1 VPIIKKKTFIRNVRL
16 DNMEKN
22 KKIIGLCGS
31 LRKGSYNQMLLKVA
45 GSLLPDDVDFEIVKY
60 DDIPVYNEDHD
71 TPKANE
77 RPASVT
83 KFREL
88 LDTADAFIIASPEY
102 NYSIPGGLKNAIDWA
117 SRGKDSPLMHKPV
130 AVMGATQ
137 GLWGTVRMQ
146 AAFLPVFTFLNMNP
160 VLQPEVLIAQ
170 AQNKFDEAG
179 QLNDEMALG
188 LIKKKLEH
196 LVSASR
202 V

>member
-1 VPIIKKKTFIRNVRL
+1 MEKKKT
-16 DNMEKN
+16 
-22 KKIIGLCGS
+22 IIGLCGS
-31 LRKGSYNQMLLKVA
+31 LRKGSYNEMLLKVA
-45 GSLLPDDVDFEIVKY
+45 GSLLPNNVHFEMARY
-60 DDIPVYNEDHD
+60 DDLPVYNEDHD

-77 RPASVT
+77 RPANVT

-88 LDTADAFIIASPEY
+88 LATADAFIIASPEY

-130 AVMGATQ
+130 ALIGATQ

-160 VLQPEVLIAQ
+160 VLQPEVLVAQ
-170 AQNKFDEAG
+170 AQNKFDESG
-179 QLNDEMALG
+179 NLNDEMTMDL
-188 LIKKKLEH
+188 LKKKIEKLI
-196 LVSASR
+196 SACS